1 MKLLPLRDSRHH
13 LLAVVRMGS
22 LIVTSMFVGSALT
35 MYVHGQDIAPL
46 LQTIPERMARQ
57 ETENVLLN
65 SQVARLESDVKHA
78 ESEIATMEGLGIGLG
93 AALGFLQLIQ
103 MVLGRKTS

>member
-1 MKLLPLRDSRHH
+1 MKLLPPREIHLH
-13 LLAVVRMGS
+13 LLAVCRVAS

-35 MYVHGQDIAPL
+35 MYVHGQSVPPL

-57 ETENVLLN
+57 ETENILL
-65 SQVARLESDVKHA
+65 SAQVARLQSDVTHSQA
-78 ESEIATMEGLGIGLG
+78 EIATMEGLGIGLG

-103 MVLGRKTS
+103 MVLGRKTA

>member
-1 MKLLPLRDSRHH
+1 MKLLPPVDVRAHIVSAARLGM
-13 LLAVVRMGS
+13 VV
-22 LIVTSMFVGSALT
+22 VTSMFVGSALT
-35 MYVHGQDIAPL
+35 MYVHGQDIRPL
-46 LQTIPERMARQ
+46 LQTIPERMARA
-57 ETENVLLN
+57 ETQNVQL
-65 SQVARLESDVKHA
+65 SAEVARLQSEVTHS

>member
-1 MKLLPLRDSRHH
+1 MKLLSASDARLHVI
-13 LLAVVRMGS
+13 AVARLGM

-46 LQTIPERMARQ
+46 LQTIPERMARA
-57 ETENVLLN
+57 ETENVLLAG
-65 SQVARLESDVKHA
+65 QVTRLQTEVTHA

-103 MVLGRKTS
+103 MVLGRKTT